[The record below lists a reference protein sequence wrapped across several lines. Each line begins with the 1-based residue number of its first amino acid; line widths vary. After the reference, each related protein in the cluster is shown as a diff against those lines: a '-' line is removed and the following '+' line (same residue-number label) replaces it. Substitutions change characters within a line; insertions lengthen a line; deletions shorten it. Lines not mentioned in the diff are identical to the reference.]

1 MTHPIVFFHISGIPD
16 YVTLTVFVMIVLII
30 LTRLMLKNISLVPG
44 GLQNAFEIVVSGI
57 DGMVTE
63 MMGEKGR
70 VYFPLIATL
79 AIFIFMSNLLG
90 LIPGFLPPTANLN
103 TTAACALIVFIL
115 THIIGLKEH
124 GLGYIKHF
132 TGPVWW
138 LAPLMLPIEIVGHLA
153 RPLSLSL
160 RLFGNM
166 TGHELVVLVLM
177 FLVPFGI
184 PVVMS
189 IMGLLVA
196 FIQAFVFMLLAM
208 IYLSGSLEEAH

>member
-1 MTHPIVFFHISGIPD
+1 M
-16 YVTLTVFVMIVLII
+16 
-30 LTRLMLKNISLVPG
+30 
-44 GLQNAFEIVVSGI
+44 
-57 DGMVTE
+57 
-63 MMGEKGR
+63 
-70 VYFPLIATL
+70 
-79 AIFIFMSNLLG
+79 LG
-90 LIPGFLPPTANLN
+90 LIPGFMPPTANLN
-103 TTAACALIVFIL
+103 TTAACAVIVFVL

-177 FLVPFGI
+177 FLVPVFV

-189 IMGLLVA
+189 LMGLLVA
-196 FIQAFVFMLLAM
+196 FIQAFVFALLAM
-208 IYLSGSLEEAH
+208 IYLGGSLEEAH

>member
-1 MTHPIVFFHISGIPD
+1 MTHPIIFFHIPGIPD
-16 YVTLTVFVMIVLII
+16 YVTLTVFVII
-30 LTRLMLKNISLVPG
+30 FLTLLARMMLKNISLVPG
-44 GLQNAFEIVVSGI
+44 GIQNVFEITVSGL

-63 MMGEKGR
+63 IMGEKGKP
-70 VYFPLIATL
+70 YFPLIATL
-79 AIFIFMSNLLG
+79 AFFIFVSNMLG
-90 LIPGFLPPTANLN
+90 LIPGFMPPTANLN
-103 TTAACALIVFIL
+103 TTAACAVIVFLL

-138 LAPLMLPIEIVGHLA
+138 LSPLMLPIEIVGHLA

-177 FLVPFGI
+177 FLVPVFV

-196 FIQAFVFMLLAM
+196 FIQAFVFALLAM

>member
-1 MTHPIVFFHISGIPD
+1 MTHPIIFFHIPGIPD
-16 YVTLTVFVMIVLII
+16 YVTLTVFVII
-30 LTRLMLKNISLVPG
+30 FLTLLARMMLKNISLVPG
-44 GLQNAFEIVVSGI
+44 GIQNVFEITVSGL

-63 MMGEKGR
+63 IMGEKGKP
-70 VYFPLIATL
+70 YFPLIATL
-79 AIFIFMSNLLG
+79 AFFIFVSNMLG
-90 LIPGFLPPTANLN
+90 LIPGFMPPTANLN
-103 TTAACALIVFIL
+103 TTAACAVIVFLL
-115 THIIGLKEH
+115 THVIGLKEH

-138 LAPLMLPIEIVGHLA
+138 LSPLMLPIEIVGHLA

-177 FLVPFGI
+177 FLVPVFV

-196 FIQAFVFMLLAM
+196 FIQAFVFALLAM

>member
-1 MTHPIVFFHISGIPD
+1 MTHPIIFFHIPGIPD
-16 YVTLTVFVMIVLII
+16 YVTLTVFVIVF
-30 LTRLMLKNISLVPG
+30 LTLLARMMLKNISLVPG
-44 GLQNAFEIVVSGI
+44 GIQNVFEITVSGL

-63 MMGEKGR
+63 IMGEKGKP
-70 VYFPLIATL
+70 YFPLIATL
-79 AIFIFMSNLLG
+79 AFFIFVSNMLG
-90 LIPGFLPPTANLN
+90 LIPGFMPPTANLN
-103 TTAACALIVFIL
+103 TTAACAVIVFLL

-138 LAPLMLPIEIVGHLA
+138 LSPLMLPIEIVGHLA

-177 FLVPFGI
+177 FLVPVFV

-196 FIQAFVFMLLAM
+196 FIQAFVFALLAM

>member
-1 MTHPIVFFHISGIPD
+1 M
-16 YVTLTVFVMIVLII
+16 
-30 LTRLMLKNISLVPG
+30 MLKNISLVPG
-44 GLQNAFEIVVSGI
+44 GIQNVFEITVSGL

-63 MMGEKGR
+63 IMGEKGKT
-70 VYFPLIATL
+70 YFPLIATL
-79 AIFIFMSNLLG
+79 AFFIFVSNMLG
-90 LIPGFLPPTANLN
+90 LIPGFMPPTANLN
-103 TTAACALIVFIL
+103 TTAACAVIVFVL

-177 FLVPFGI
+177 FLVPVFV

-189 IMGLLVA
+189 LMGLLVA
-196 FIQAFVFMLLAM
+196 FIQAFVFALLAM
-208 IYLSGSLEEAH
+208 IYLGGSLEEAH

>member
-1 MTHPIVFFHISGIPD
+1 MTHPIIFFHIPGIPD
-16 YVTLTVFVMIVLII
+16 YVTLTGFVII
-30 LTRLMLKNISLVPG
+30 LLTLLARMMLKNISLVPG
-44 GLQNAFEIVVSGI
+44 GLQNVFEIIVSGL

-63 MMGEKGR
+63 IMGEKGKP
-70 VYFPLIATL
+70 YFPLIATL
-79 AIFIFMSNLLG
+79 AFFIFVSNMLG
-90 LIPGFLPPTANLN
+90 IIPGFMPPTANLN
-103 TTAACALIVFIL
+103 TTAACAVSVFLL
-115 THIIGLKEH
+115 THFIGLKEH
-124 GLGYIKHF
+124 GLAYIKHF

-138 LAPLMLPIEIVGHLA
+138 LTPLMLPIEIVGHLA

-177 FLVPFGI
+177 FLVPVFV

-189 IMGLLVA
+189 LMGLLVA
-196 FIQAFVFMLLAM
+196 FIQAFVFALLAM

>member
-1 MTHPIVFFHISGIPD
+1 MTHPIIFFHIPGIPD
-16 YVTLTVFVMIVLII
+16 YVTLTVFVII
-30 LTRLMLKNISLVPG
+30 FLTLLARMMLKNISLVPG
-44 GLQNAFEIVVSGI
+44 GIQNVFEITVSGL

-63 MMGEKGR
+63 IMGEKGKP
-70 VYFPLIATL
+70 YFPLIATL
-79 AIFIFMSNLLG
+79 AFFIFVSNMLG
-90 LIPGFLPPTANLN
+90 LIPGFMPPTANLN
-103 TTAACALIVFIL
+103 TTAACAVIVFLL
-115 THIIGLKEH
+115 THFIGLKEH

-138 LAPLMLPIEIVGHLA
+138 LTPLMLPIEIVGHLA

-177 FLVPFGI
+177 FLVPVFV

-196 FIQAFVFMLLAM
+196 FIQAFVFALLAM